1 MKPSVLIVED
11 EPQVM
16 RLLQAAVERGGYRAA
31 TASSG
36 REAMHLTANAIPR
49 AALVDLGLPDR
60 DGMDVVKQLSDKGV
74 VVIVVSA
81 RDTTAQKV
89 AALDLG
95 AADYIVKPFDTDE
108 LLARLRAALRSKLR
122 EPAKGDLIVL
132 GELSIDLDTRMVM
145 RAGREVRLSPKEY
158 ALLELLARNAGRV
171 LTHAQLL
178 KDIWGPAHQSDVEYL
193 RVAVR
198 AIRQKLESDPTRP
211 TLIRNEPGVGY
222 RLIVL
227 EQATDQ
233 EKPG

>member
-36 REAMHLTANAIPR
+36 REAMHLTANAVPR

-122 EPAKGDLIVL
+122 KPAKGDLIVL
-132 GELSIDLDTRMVM
+132 GELSIDLDTRLVM

-222 RLIVL
+222 RLIVP
-227 EQATDQ
+227 ERATDQ

>member
-222 RLIVL
+222 RLIVP
-227 EQATDQ
+227 ERATDQ

>member
-1 MKPSVLIVED
+1 MNPSVLIVED
-11 EPQVM
+11 EPQVL

-36 REAMHLTANAIPR
+36 REAMHIMANAIPQ

-60 DGMDVVKQLSDKGV
+60 DGMDLVRQLSDKGV
-74 VVIVVSA
+74 AVIVVSA

-108 LLARLRAALRSKLR
+108 LLARLRAALRARSR
-122 EPAKGDLIVL
+122 EPAKGGLIVL
-132 GELSIDLDTRMVM
+132 GELSINLDARMVL
-145 RAGREVRLSPKEY
+145 RGTKEVRLSPKEY

-222 RLIVL
+222 RLIAPERGV
-227 EQATDQ
+227 EREMQ
-233 EKPG
+233 G

>member
-1 MKPSVLIVED
+1 MKPFVLIVED

-16 RLLQAAVERGGYRAA
+16 RLLQTAVERGGFRAV

-36 REAMHLTANAIPR
+36 REALHLAANAIPQ

-60 DGMDVVKQLSDKGV
+60 DGMELVRLFSDKGV
-74 VVIVVSA
+74 AVIVVSA
-81 RDTTAQKV
+81 RDATAQKV

-95 AADYIVKPFDTDE
+95 AVDYIVKPFDTDE
-108 LLARLRAALRSKLR
+108 LLARLRAALRARSR
-122 EPAKGDLIVL
+122 EPAKGGLIVV
-132 GELSIDLDTRMVM
+132 GELSIDLDARMVL
-145 RAGREVRLSPKEY
+145 RGAREVRLSPKEY

-178 KDIWGPAHQSDVEYL
+178 KDIWGPAHLADVEYL

-198 AIRQKLESDPTRP
+198 AIRQKLEPDPTRP

-222 RLIVL
+222 RLIVPERGT
-227 EQATDQ
+227 EQDKLA
-233 EKPG
+233 

>member
-36 REAMHLTANAIPR
+36 REAMHLTANAIPQ

-108 LLARLRAALRSKLR
+108 LLARLRAALRLKLR

>member
-1 MKPSVLIVED
+1 MNPSVLIVED

-36 REAMHLTANAIPR
+36 REALHFTAKAVPH

-60 DGMDVVKQLSDKGV
+60 DGMDLVRQLSDRGV
-74 VVIVVSA
+74 AVIVVSA

-108 LLARLRAALRSKLR
+108 LLARLRAALRARSR
-122 EPAKGDLIVL
+122 ESAKGGLIVL
-132 GELSIDLDTRMVM
+132 GELSINLDARMVM
-145 RAGREVRLSPKEY
+145 RGSREIRLSPKEY

-178 KDIWGPAHQSDVEYL
+178 KEIWGPAHQTDVEYL
-193 RVAVR
+193 RVAIR

-222 RLIVL
+222 RLIVP
-227 EQATDQ
+227 ERGTD
-233 EKPG
+233 

>member
-1 MKPSVLIVED
+1 MNPSVLIVED
-11 EPQVM
+11 EPQVL
-16 RLLQAAVERGGYRAA
+16 RVLQAAVERGGYRAA

-36 REAMHLTANAIPR
+36 REAMHLMANAIPQ

-60 DGMDVVKQLSDKGV
+60 DGMDLVRQLADKGV
-74 VVIVVSA
+74 AVIVVSA

-95 AADYIVKPFDTDE
+95 AADYVVKPFDTDE
-108 LLARLRAALRSKLR
+108 LLARLRAAMRARSR
-122 EPAKGDLIVL
+122 EPAKGGLIVF
-132 GELSIDLDTRMVM
+132 GELSINLHARMVL
-145 RAGREVRLSPKEY
+145 RGAREVRLSPKEY

-178 KDIWGPAHQSDVEYL
+178 KDIWGPAHQTDVEYL
-193 RVAVR
+193 RVAIR

-222 RLIVL
+222 RLIVP
-227 EQATDQ
+227 ERGTDQ
-233 EKPG
+233 EGPV

>member
-36 REAMHLTANAIPR
+36 REAMHLTANAIPQ

-108 LLARLRAALRSKLR
+108 LLARLRAALRARSR
-122 EPAKGDLIVL
+122 EPAKGGLIVF

-145 RAGREVRLSPKEY
+145 RAGTEVRLSPKEY

-222 RLIVL
+222 RLIVP
-227 EQATDQ
+227 ERATDQ

>member
-1 MKPSVLIVED
+1 MTPSILIVED
-11 EPQVM
+11 EPQVL
-16 RLLQAAVERGGYRAA
+16 RLLQAAIERGGYRAA
-31 TASSG
+31 TASSA
-36 REAMHLTANAIPR
+36 REAMHLTANAVPQ

-60 DGMDVVKQLSDKGV
+60 DGMEVVKQLSDKGV

-81 RDTTAQKV
+81 RDATVQKV

-108 LLARLRAALRSKLR
+108 LLARLRAALRARSR
-122 EPAKGDLIVL
+122 EPEHGGLIVL
-132 GELSIDLDTRMVM
+132 GELSINLDTRMVL
-145 RAGREVRLSPKEY
+145 RGAREVRLSPKEY

-171 LTHAQLL
+171 LTHVQLL
-178 KDIWGPAHQSDVEYL
+178 KDIWGPAHQADVEYL

-222 RLIVL
+222 RLIVP
-227 EQATDQ
+227 ERGADQ
-233 EKPG
+233 EKSG

>member
-36 REAMHLTANAIPR
+36 REAVRLTANAIPQ

-122 EPAKGDLIVL
+122 KPAKGDLIVL

-222 RLIVL
+222 RLIVP
-227 EQATDQ
+227 ERATDQ

>member
-16 RLLQAAVERGGYRAA
+16 RLLQAAVERGGYRAE

-36 REAMHLTANAIPR
+36 REAMHLTANAVPQ

-60 DGMDVVKQLSDKGV
+60 DGMDVVKQLSDKSV

-108 LLARLRAALRSKLR
+108 LLARLRAALRARSR
-122 EPAKGDLIVL
+122 EPANGGLIALGD
-132 GELSIDLDTRMVM
+132 LSIDLDARMVL
-145 RAGREVRLSPKEY
+145 RGGREIRFSPKEY

-171 LTHAQLL
+171 LTHVQLL
-178 KDIWGPAHQSDVEYL
+178 KEIWGPAHQSDVEYL

-211 TLIRNEPGVGY
+211 RLIRNEPGVGY
-222 RLIVL
+222 RLA
-227 EQATDQ
+227 E
-233 EKPG
+233 PN

>member
-16 RLLQAAVERGGYRAA
+16 RLLQAAVERGGYRAE

-36 REAMHLTANAIPR
+36 REAMHLTASAVPQ

-108 LLARLRAALRSKLR
+108 LLARLRAGLRARSR
-122 EPAKGDLIVL
+122 EPAKGGLIAL
-132 GELSIDLDTRMVM
+132 GDLSIDLDARMVL
-145 RAGREVRLSPKEY
+145 RGGREIRFSPKEY

-171 LTHAQLL
+171 LTHVQLL
-178 KDIWGPAHQSDVEYL
+178 KEIWGPAHQSDVEYL

-222 RLIVL
+222 RLIVPERGA
-227 EQATDQ
+227 EQQ
-233 EKPG
+233 NPV